1 MAVMKAPANSK
12 VFMYVWLMK
21 LPSNYTVQIV
31 KTYRCFIRNEFGEC
45 IIAIEI
51 FQCLCRFR
59 RFFPLGRGKCAT

>member
-1 MAVMKAPANSK
+1 
-12 VFMYVWLMK
+12 MYVWLMK

-51 FQCLCRFR
+51 FQCLLQI
-59 RFFPLGRGKCAT
+59 PPGLPA